1 VPRNSTLLQDAREL
15 GVTVFA
21 QEQTSCAVSMPAQ
34 AAPRSYIS
42 WLFNDWA
49 WRAARQQETR

>member
-1 VPRNSTLLQDAREL
+1 
-15 GVTVFA
+15 
-21 QEQTSCAVSMPAQ
+21 MPTE

-49 WRAARQQETR
+49 WRAARQQEIR